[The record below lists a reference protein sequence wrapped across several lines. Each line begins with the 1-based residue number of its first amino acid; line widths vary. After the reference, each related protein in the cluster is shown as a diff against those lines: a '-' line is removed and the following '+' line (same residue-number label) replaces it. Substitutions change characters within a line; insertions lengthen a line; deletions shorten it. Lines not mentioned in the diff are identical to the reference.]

1 MCAGDARGAGRA
13 FARSLELDP
22 NQPKVREFL
31 HSLGRTP

>member
-1 MCAGDARGAGRA
+1 MCAGDKRAAGRA